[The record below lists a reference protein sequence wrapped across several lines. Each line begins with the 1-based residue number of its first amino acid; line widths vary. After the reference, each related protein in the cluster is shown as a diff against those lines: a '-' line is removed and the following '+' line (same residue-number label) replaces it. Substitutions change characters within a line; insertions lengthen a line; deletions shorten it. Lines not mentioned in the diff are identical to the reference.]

1 MKQLAMAVC
10 LSLVA
15 APAAAL
21 ADDELAAVD
30 RQAPMFRLPVYN
42 AKPVGQAVIGLDRY
56 VGPDAAEKDVK
67 VVLLSFMASF
77 CAPCK
82 KEMPYL
88 ELLHGRYKDFGLRV
102 VSVSIDTE
110 PEGQKIIDEMIA
122 QNKITYPVLKDRFN
136 LVARRWLG
144 NQSPLP
150 SVFLVRPDATV
161 SKVHRGYN
169 QDIGTVLAAEIE
181 SALGIKRTGAMPPIP
196 AMSDVAPAVGG
207 GPGEVQAASGV
218 DGKAAGDGAAADA
231 AGEAGNKPAKGTRSG
246 TKLPRKGSTK
256 KTKAAAPPT

>member
-1 MKQLAMAVC
+1 MKPLAMAVC
-10 LSLVA
+10 LAVVF

-30 RQAPMFRLPVYN
+30 RPAPMFRLPVYN
-42 AKPVGQAVIGLDRY
+42 AKPMGQAVVGLDRY
-56 VGPDAAEKDVK
+56 VGPDATEKDVK

-88 ELLHGRYKDFGLRV
+88 EALHARYKDFGLRV

-110 PEGQKIIDEMIA
+110 PEGQKIIEELIA
-122 QNKITYPVLKDRFN
+122 QNKVTYPVLKDRFN

-161 SKVHRGYN
+161 SQVHRGYN
-169 QDIGTVLAAEIE
+169 QDIGVVLATEIE
-181 SALGIKRTGAMPPIP
+181 AALGIKRSGLPPMPTRVEATPP
-196 AMSDVAPAVGG
+196 
-207 GPGEVQAASGV
+207 
-218 DGKAAGDGAAADA
+218 AAGGDVQPASATTPAEVTATTTDTV
-231 AGEAGNKPAKGTRSG
+231 KPAKGMKPG
-246 TKLPRKGSTK
+246 TKLPKKPLKKGKS
-256 KTKAAAPPT
+256 AATPAT